1 MAQQKNIQDPLN
13 LDEAMSS
20 SEAFIIKYKN
30 KFLIAIAAVVVVVC
44 AIVGYKTYIVEPR
57 EAKANDAI
65 FAGQQ
70 YFANDLFEQALN
82 GDSLGYKGF
91 IAIAKEFSSTKAG
104 NLANAYA
111 GICLA
116 QLGKYEEAIKYL
128 DNFSASDELVNPA
141 VKATMGNCYI
151 ETGKLEKGAS
161 LLIEA
166 ANEANSQALSPIYL
180 VQAGQVLEKLGKN
193 AEAVKVYTTVKE
205 KYFNSYQAMEIDKYI
220 ERASIK

>member
-44 AIVGYKTYIVEPR
+44 AIVGYKTYISEPR

-91 IAIAKEFSSTKAG
+91 IAIAKEFSGTKAG

-111 GICLA
+111 GICMA
-116 QLGKYEEAIKYL
+116 QLGNYEEAIKYL
-128 DNFSASDELVNPA
+128 DSFSASDALVSPA
-141 VKATMGNCYI
+141 VKAAMGNCYI

-161 LLIEA
+161 LLIDA
-166 ANEANSQALSPIYL
+166 ANEADSQALSPIYL